1 MQKLSRSLIALGG
14 LAALAACGD
23 DVSIAAPPVTPV
35 AVVGVTVSPQ
45 TLTLKVGEKA
55 TLGVSVETTG
65 GAATTVTW
73 SSSTPAVASV
83 SATGEVTAVAAGNTT
98 VRAVSTV
105 DGSKSGAAQ
114 VTVSALAVRSV
125 TVSPNAVSLQVG
137 QTTTALATVDR
148 DAGVAGTV
156 TWASN
161 NAAVATVNATSGLIT
176 AVTPGTAIVSA
187 TSTVDNTKSA
197 ALAVTVVS
205 VPNNLTAL
213 SVAPTSAALGIGGT
227 LQLVPSPTTVGTP
240 TITYSYQSSNTA
252 VATVSG
258 TGLVTAVGNGTA
270 VITTTATTNTNS
282 LSVATTIT
290 VASASVSISSITQG
304 ATNVPVNIANVAGQ
318 IEVTMNISA
327 GNQSLDSVRVKL
339 GNKVG
344 ATQGFTV
351 NGAPNAPVTLSVNTA
366 AYTLNADSTSTVS
379 FLNGSTGVQA
389 ELFVKGATGPT
400 ASNTITINLNNFDT
414 FHSRWTLPSN
424 KAVSAGGLLWYGG
437 PNTSTTVNVI
447 PVMYSGNTITSATI
461 HLDDA
466 SVDGN
471 ASLCGAAVTDAS
483 GPFTANFT
491 CTGLTNV
498 NVQPGVSASLR
509 ADGNAGPSG
518 VVAID
523 PAGAPVGTLFANAAL
538 MVQGLDPL
546 NAVPVRIDVL
556 GPATATYAFVAPTT
570 NDYWANAAFRHDSS
584 KAGVFSR
591 ARAADAGVGQN
602 VASTDLYQYDD
613 RAVAGL
619 NWVTHTANTTNIPEN
634 PVDFT
639 VNAYNGRVTEF
650 DLLGNSTITYLGSI
664 STLAGSQ
671 NFGVDVTAPTLD
683 YLTTTQNALIVR
695 PTLDTLDLTKIL
707 NNADPVTA
715 ANITAANGLFGVRH
729 RDTRSGFDTSTVV
742 GVQSGLFRRITRLAP
757 AGVTCALGGTSCV
770 FRRDSAG
777 YIDLSDPTYR
787 RDTTDVYGTYAPAVD
802 SDSTGYYTYEA
813 YVVDRAGN
821 VSPTITKTIA
831 VDIQAPQITGLGIP
845 AVLTGGSTVA
855 FTPTGTDDL
864 EVIDGSLTLRY
875 PSMGGTAVGDS
886 LLHFPRTFF
895 ADIKTPFGGAPLA
908 NVIGL
913 SGQFGQNGLTLPFG
927 FIRTL
932 AVVDADSS
940 GPTLAASVKPTSVG
954 AQLNDIKSTS
964 TGFAQPIGTTAANAD
979 TSATV
984 FVNIL
989 AGLITGPTANPWVA
1003 TLGDTLPATNVAG
1016 PGAIWSIFGS
1026 GTTGSQIQARART
1039 GTVLTNVPF
1048 PQVAFFR
1055 QQAATGRW
1063 IYLGKID
1070 AVAGVNPT
1078 IFDSGSNRFWTY
1090 TFSGVTPAV
1099 AAADVIRAV
1108 GINTSGDALST
1119 LSCVKGTGC

>member
-23 DVSIAAPPVTPV
+23 DVSIAAPTPTPV

-73 SSSTPAVASV
+73 SSSTPTVASV
-83 SATGEVTAVAAGNTT
+83 SATGEVTAVTAGNTT

-114 VTVSALAVRSV
+114 VTVQANAVRSV
-125 TVSPNAVSLQVG
+125 TVSPQSLTLQIG
-137 QTTTALATVDR
+137 QTATPVATVDR
-148 DAGVAGTV
+148 DAGVAGSV
-156 TWASN
+156 NWASN
-161 NAAVATVNATSGLIT
+161 NEAVATVNATSGLIT
-176 AVTPGTAIVSA
+176 AVTAGTAIITA

-197 ALAVTVVS
+197 ALAVTVTA

-213 SVAPTSAALGIGGT
+213 SVAPTTANLGIGGT
-227 LQLVPSPTTVGTP
+227 LQLVPSATTVGTP
-240 TITYSYQSSNTA
+240 TVTYSYQSSNEL
-252 VATVSG
+252 VATVST

-270 VITTTATTNTNS
+270 VVTTTATTNTNS
-282 LSVATTIT
+282 LSVATTIN
-290 VASASVSISSITQG
+290 VASASVSISSITTG
-304 ATNVPVNIANVAGQ
+304 ATNVPVNIANVFGQ
-318 IEVTMNISA
+318 IEVTMNIAS
-327 GNQSLDSVRVKL
+327 GNQQLDSVRVKL
-339 GNKVG
+339 GNKV
-344 ATQGFTV
+344 AAQQNFTV
-351 NGAPNAPVTLSVNTA
+351 NGAPNAPVTLSINTA
-366 AYTLNADSTSTVS
+366 AYTVNADSTASVT

-389 ELFVKGATGPT
+389 ELFVRSASGPT
-400 ASNTITINLNNFDT
+400 ASNTITINLNNSDT
-414 FHSRWTLPSN
+414 FHARWSLPSN
-424 KAVSAGGLLWYGG
+424 SATSAAGLLWYGG

-447 PVMYSGNTITSATI
+447 PVMYSGNIINSATI
-461 HLDDA
+461 HMDDA

-471 ASLCGAAVTDAS
+471 ASLCGAAVTDATA
-483 GPFTANFT
+483 PVFTATFA

-498 NVQPGVSASLR
+498 NVQPGVAASLR
-509 ADGNAGPSG
+509 ADGNAGPAA

-538 MVQGLDPL
+538 MVQ
-546 NAVPVRIDVL
+546 NAQVPVRIDVL

-570 NDYWANAAFRHDSS
+570 NDYWANAAFRHDTST
-584 KAGVFSR
+584 AGVFSR
-591 ARAADAGVGQN
+591 ARAADAGVGAN
-602 VASTDLYQYDD
+602 VASTDLYQYED
-613 RAVAGL
+613 RAVAGTSWTDH
-619 NWVTHTANTTNIPEN
+619 NANTTDIPEN

-650 DLLGNSTITYLGSI
+650 DLLGNSTVTYLGS
-664 STLAGSQ
+664 TTATPGTQ

-683 YLTTTQNALIVR
+683 YLTATQNPLIVR
-695 PTLDTLDLTKIL
+695 ATLDTLDLTKIL

-715 ANITAANGLFGVRH
+715 NLVTAANGVFGVRH
-729 RDTRSGFDTSTVV
+729 RDTRSGFDTTQV

-757 AGVTCALGGTSCV
+757 AGVTCALGGTSCA

-787 RDTTDVYGTYAPAVD
+787 RDTTLVYGTYVPAVD

-895 ADIKTPFGGAPLA
+895 ADIKTPFSGAPLA

-932 AVVDADSS
+932 AVVDPDSS
-940 GPTLAASVKPTSVG
+940 GPTLAASVKPNSVG

-979 TSATV
+979 TSVTV

-1003 TLGDTLPATNVAG
+1003 TLGDTLPATNVSG

-1026 GTTGSQIQARART
+1026 GTTGSAIQARART
-1039 GTVLTNVPF
+1039 GTVVTNVPF

-1055 QQAATGRW
+1055 QEAATGRW
-1063 IYLGKID
+1063 IYLGKVD

-1119 LSCVKGTGC
+1119 LSCVKGAGC